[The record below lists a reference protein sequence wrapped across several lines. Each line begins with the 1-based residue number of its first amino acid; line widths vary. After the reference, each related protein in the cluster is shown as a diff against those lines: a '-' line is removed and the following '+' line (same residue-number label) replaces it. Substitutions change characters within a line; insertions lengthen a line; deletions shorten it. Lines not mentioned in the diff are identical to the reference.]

1 MVFKMNRQKP
11 SLGGFT
17 LVELM
22 IVVAIIAILS
32 SIALPAYQNYIRES
46 RRVDAQATL
55 HDLQQRQEK
64 HRISNPS
71 YTTDLTALGFVNP
84 SSYYDFSV
92 ALSGTGYT
100 LSAKAKTGTTQASD
114 TGCTDMTLNQNSTGA
129 PATCWKK

>member
-11 SLGGFT
+11 GLGGFT

-22 IVVAIIAILS
+22 IVVAIIAIIS

-64 HRISNPS
+64 YRISNPRYANNLS
-71 YTTDLTALGFVNP
+71 ELEFTNT
-84 SSYYDFSV
+84 SSYYEFFVAGSV
-92 ALSGTGYT
+92 TGYT
-100 LSAKAKTGTTQASD
+100 LSAKAYDGTTQASD
-114 TGCTDMTLNQNSTGA
+114 TGCTEMTLNHNSTGG